1 VGVDRVVVAYAWG
14 DMASNLIQ
22 PFWAL
27 PLLAAARL
35 GFRDVMGYA
44 FLSFALITVVVSIAF
59 WMLPALW

>member
-1 VGVDRVVVAYAWG
+1 
-14 DMASNLIQ
+14 MASNLIQ